1 MNKTYKIK
9 PTRKQLATLKKG
21 WKLFQ
26 AINDTYYESI
36 SDLEGKLSKE
46 TGIEEIEFIHD
57 NMCMGWSGIGNGTRT
72 IRLFQRSELE
82 K

>member
-36 SDLEGKLSKE
+36 SDLEGRLSKE
-46 TGIEEIEFIHD
+46 TGLEEIEFFFCD
-57 NMCMGWSGIGNGTRT
+57 NSCVGIGNGTRDMKL
-72 IRLFQRSELE
+72 IHGGELE
-82 K
+82 

>member
-1 MNKTYKIK
+1 MKKTYKIK

-26 AINDTYYESI
+26 AINDAYYKSI

-46 TGIEEIEFIHD
+46 TGLGEIEFFFCD
-57 NMCMGWSGIGNGTRT
+57 NSCVGIGNGTRDMKL
-72 IRLFQRSELE
+72 IQREELE
-82 K
+82 